1 MIRYTC
7 QSCKSELESPDS
19 MAGKFDVC
27 PECNHRSVVPER
39 PAAAT
44 AARESNPYALPRAGA
59 AAPAPR
65 AAVIPVQQVQ
75 PVQQQSEFDKL
86 RMQQEARAQR
96 EKEDRAAIR
105 WGSGQRGIDKGV
117 WGGLAM
123 MVGAIVWFV
132 LGWMAGYIFF
142 YPPVLFVIGIVAL
155 VRGLA
160 NKN

>member
-1 MIRYTC
+1 
-7 QSCKSELESPDS
+7 
-19 MAGKFDVC
+19 MAGKFDEC
-27 PECNHRSVVPER
+27 PECRTRVLV
-39 PAAAT
+39 PAAAAK
-44 AARESNPYALPRAGA
+44 AAQSNPYAMPRVGAAAPPPA

-65 AAVIPVQQVQ
+65 RPAVIPVQQVSPAQ
-75 PVQQQSEFDKL
+75 PQSDLDRL

-123 MVGAIVWFV
+123 MVGAVVWFV
-132 LGWMAGYIFF
+132 VGWMAGYIFF
-142 YPPVLFVIGIVAL
+142 YPPILFVIGIVAL

-160 NKN
+160 DRR